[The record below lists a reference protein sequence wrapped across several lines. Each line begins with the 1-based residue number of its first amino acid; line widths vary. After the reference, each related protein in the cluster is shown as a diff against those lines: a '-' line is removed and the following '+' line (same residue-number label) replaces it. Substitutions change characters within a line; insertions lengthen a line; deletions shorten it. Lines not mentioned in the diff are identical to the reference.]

1 MIGMAIKRALEK
13 YMRTYDDAKQSGNK
27 ETIFTIK
34 IQNYKIMIFLKSL
47 YSMKLFF
54 VKVKILK
61 LLNKRTNFHLQQR
74 NLFTID
80 SAE

>member
-34 IQNYKIMIFLKSL
+34 IQNYLIIIFLKS
-47 YSMKLFF
+47 
-54 VKVKILK
+54 
-61 LLNKRTNFHLQQR
+61 
-74 NLFTID
+74 
-80 SAE
+80 